1 MVMATKKV
9 KRDNG
14 IKSDWWEARVK
25 LVEHI
30 GKGAPRRGWHL
41 S

>member
-1 MVMATKKV
+1 MVMATKKL
-9 KRDNG
+9 KRDNFISVIG
-14 IKSDWWEARVK
+14 ERRVK
-25 LVEHI
+25 IEHI